1 MFGTPRVVVH
11 KRRATI
17 TALPLYYFGTLL
29 KKQSN
34 ERDFRKYYAE
44 LRGATLFLYT
54 DDKHETYTEKL
65 DLEQMKS
72 MTLDAPYQKKMP
84 TIFTL
89 SMQKEDVQ
97 LKMENPD
104 KGEEWRCYILT
115 VVRKE
120 IPCQLQLLPGQVSQL
135 QDVLSEERNRNSL
148 SGRPALPPRPP
159 FLSQAS
165 ASPPPEDKIIEKPKC
180 FFNVSRKEAEKML
193 EDNPQHGGLILR
205 PSALTNNYA
214 LTLRQLKNSG
224 SVTKNYRVT
233 STNSGFV
240 IEVETPVTVSSL
252 NDVVK
257 YFLDKTEYRVQPY
270 TKTHFYDLR
279 IEPSPAPECVNIDSA
294 PKPLPRLQVA
304 PMKRSQTHEEPLSH
318 STKDDA
324 YVVPDVIPDVQDL
337 KIAQLNGELKE
348 VVKLRRENTYVL
360 NNEDKGTV
368 KKEKTTGPAAS
379 VGWSN

>member
-11 KRRATI
+11 KRRANI
-17 TALPLYYFGTLL
+17 TALPLYYYGTLL
-29 KKQSN
+29 KKQSK
-34 ERDFRKYYAE
+34 ERDFRRYYAE

-54 DDKHETYTEKL
+54 DDTHETYIEKME
-65 DLEQMKS
+65 LEQMKS
-72 MTLDAPYQKKMP
+72 MTLDSPYQKTMP
-84 TIFTL
+84 TTFTL
-89 SMQKEDVQ
+89 SLQKGEEVQ

-135 QDVLSEERNRNSL
+135 QDVLSEERYRNSHV

-159 FLSQAS
+159 FLNQPDQSN
-165 ASPPPEDKIIEKPKC
+165 PEMPSC
-180 FFNVSRKEAEKML
+180 FYNVSRKEAEKML

-214 LTLRQLKNSG
+214 LTLRQLKKSG
-224 SVTKNYRVT
+224 PVVRNYRVT

-270 TKTHFYDLR
+270 TQSHFYDLR
-279 IEPSPAPECVNIDSA
+279 IEPSPAPACVNIDSG
-294 PKPLPRLQVA
+294 PKPLPRAQVV
-304 PMKRSQTHEEPLSH
+304 PMKRSQTHEEPLSP
-318 STKDDA
+318 TKDGD
-324 YVVPDVIPDVQDL
+324 YVVPDMQTL
-337 KIAQLNGELKE
+337 KIAQLNSELHT
-348 VVKLRRENTYVL
+348 VTTLRRENTYVSH
-360 NNEDKGTV
+360 EDNGTAKGQ
-368 KKEKTTGPAAS
+368 KTTGQAAS
-379 VGWSN
+379 VGWSH